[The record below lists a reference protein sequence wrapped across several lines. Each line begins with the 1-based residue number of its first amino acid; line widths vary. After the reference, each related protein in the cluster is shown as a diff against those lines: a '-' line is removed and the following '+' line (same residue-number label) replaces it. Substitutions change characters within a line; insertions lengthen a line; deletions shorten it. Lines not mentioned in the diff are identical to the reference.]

1 MHDTAQEQRQGSPGE
16 GQQLFC
22 KLVPGAFP
30 AAQQQTGPMKGTVQ
44 KPVEIMSYLLPPS
57 LSA

>member
-1 MHDTAQEQRQGSPGE
+1 MAQKQDQDSPGE
-16 GQQLFC
+16 QQQLFC

-30 AAQQQTGPMKGTVQ
+30 AAQQQTGLMKGTVQ
-44 KPVEIMSYLLPPS
+44 KPIMIMSYLLPLS